1 MPNIR
6 IELTTK
12 AEPIFGKFK
21 ELGGFCVSSS
31 LALSAKEA
39 KVAKKTWTKI
49 FSSYFLGFIVLFTI
63 SAIKGAVSGID
74 SKSPQVVRNI
84 TSNSSYLTFRCE
96 QGPSFA
102 WDIDDN
108 SLSITDP
115 DSAFFHSNIPNFD
128 PFSLKKTS
136 DVFLA
141 FMGGASA
148 SYELNDLRLMLKGTR
163 TWLRKVKRIFGTL
176 AGALSGYTLGHW
188 IGSYWLIN
196 CNSKSVKDYVRNEK
210 NWPEIEK
217 TIGSLNL
224 IRAISR
230 IERSGEDI
238 EDIFNK
244 QKVKNNSYIKS
255 LELKISEL
263 ESMSREQY
271 LNGMKEPKN
280 FLDRFKDSY
289 YRTSSLKTSLFYA
302 KKKQNLMQ
310 TSPVQFLSR
319 LANSRK
325 LDFDSS
331 DFEYIEM
338 LKHMDG

>member
-1 MPNIR
+1 M
-6 IELTTK
+6 
-12 AEPIFGKFK
+12 
-21 ELGGFCVSSS
+21 
-31 LALSAKEA
+31 
-39 KVAKKTWTKI
+39 AKKTWTKI
-49 FSSYFLGFIVLFTI
+49 FSSYLLGFIVLFTI
-63 SAIKGAVSGID
+63 SAIKSAVSSID

-84 TSNSSYLTFRCE
+84 TYNSSYLTFRCE
-96 QGPSFA
+96 QGPSFV

-115 DSAFFHSNIPNFD
+115 DSTFFLSHTPIFD

-163 TWLRKVKRIFGTL
+163 TSLRKVKRIFGTL

-224 IRAISR
+224 TRAISR

-271 LNGMKEPKN
+271 LNGMKENGMKEPKN
-280 FLDRFKDSY
+280 FLDRFDDSY
-289 YRTSSLKTSLFYA
+289 YSTRTSSLKTSLSYA
-302 KKKQNLMQ
+302 KKRQDLMQ

-331 DFEYIEM
+331 DFEYIEI
-338 LKHMDG
+338 LNYISY